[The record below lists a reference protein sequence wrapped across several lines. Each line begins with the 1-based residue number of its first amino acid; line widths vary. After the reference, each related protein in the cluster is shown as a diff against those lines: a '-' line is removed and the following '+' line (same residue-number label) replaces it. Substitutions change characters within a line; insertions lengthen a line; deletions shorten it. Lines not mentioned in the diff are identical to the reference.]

1 MTMELLFQILK
12 CLQEIGFVVVA
23 MVNDMGPTN
32 MRLWKDLGITFENTS
47 FLHPTTCKQI
57 HVFADIPHLLKL
69 ARNHF
74 IDK

>member
-32 MRLWKDLGITFENTS
+32 MSLWKDLGIKVENTS
-47 FLHPTTCKQI
+47 FLHPTT
-57 HVFADIPHLLKL
+57 
-69 ARNHF
+69 
-74 IDK
+74 

>member
-12 CLQEIGFVVVA
+12 CLKEIGFVVMA
-23 MVNDMGPTN
+23 IVNDMSPTN
-32 MRLWKDLGITFENTS
+32 MRLWKDLGITIKNTS
-47 FLHPTTCKQI
+47 FLHPTTYKQI
-57 HVFADIPHLLKL
+57 HACAEVPHLLKL